1 MGFYRH
7 KYIYGFF
14 GIFLL
19 TTSLALH
26 SYETHEKPYI
36 LYAID
41 KVAII
46 GVILCGFSVFILNLF
61 RAPVFISGIIL
72 STFIGAIYIYT
83 ITLDLMNRD
92 DELADVYHAYMHFI
106 SSMGHCLLV
115 LL

>member
-7 KYIYGFF
+7 KYIYGSF
-14 GIFLL
+14 GVFLL

-26 SYETHEKPYI
+26 SYETHEKPYY

-41 KVAII
+41 KVAIV
-46 GVILCGFSVFILNLF
+46 GVIICGLGVFVYNIP
-61 RAPVFISGIIL
+61 RTSIYIL
-72 STFIGAIYIYT
+72 SIIVSTFLGAIYIYT
-83 ITLDLMNRD
+83 LTLDLMD
-92 DELADVYHAYMHFI
+92 TDEELADVYHAYMHFI

>member
-1 MGFYRH
+1 MALYRQ

-19 TTSLALH
+19 NTSLALH
-26 SYETHEKPYI
+26 SYETHEKPYF

-46 GVILCGFSVFILNLF
+46 LIVLYGFGMFILNLF
-61 RAPVFISGIIL
+61 RGPPYILGIIV
-72 STFIGAIYIYT
+72 STFLGAIYMYT
-83 ITLDLMNRD
+83 LTLDLMNND
-92 DELADVYHAYMHFI
+92 EELADLYHAYMHFI

>member
-1 MGFYRH
+1 MSFYRH
-7 KYIYGFF
+7 KYIYTSAGL
-14 GIFLL
+14 FLF

-26 SYETHEKPYI
+26 SYETHEKPYF

-46 GVILCGFSVFILNLF
+46 LVVLCGFGMFILNLF
-61 RAPVFISGIIL
+61 RGPPYILGIIV

-83 ITLDLMNRD
+83 ITLDLMDKD

-106 SSMGHCLLV
+106 SCMGHCLLV